1 MASDGDWK
9 RLFYVR
15 RTVLQMLRDRGYLVA
30 DADIELTVAA
40 FLERY
45 GDPVSRDDLTIH
57 CAKNEDPNDQVNVFF
72 LDESKSGLG
81 AVKTCGD
88 KMKQGG
94 VTNGIL
100 VLQKAL
106 SGPARTEV
114 LQSKKYRLEVFKESE
129 LLVNITEHH
138 LVPKHELLS
147 DEEKKELLE
156 KYSAKEIQLPKIQI
170 MDPVARY
177 YGMKRGQVV
186 KITRKS
192 ETAGEYVTYRYVI

>member
-9 RLFYVR
+9 RLFWVR
-15 RTVLQMLRDRGYLVA
+15 RTVLQMLRDRGYLV

-72 LDESKSGLG
+72 LDETKSGLG
-81 AVKTCGD
+81 AVKTYVD

-94 VTNGIL
+94 VTSAVL

-106 SGPARTEV
+106 SGPARTEI
-114 LQSKKYRLEVFKESE
+114 LQSKTYRLEVFKESE

-156 KYSAKEIQLPKIQI
+156 KYTAKEIQLPKIQI
-170 MDPVARY
+170 TDPVARY